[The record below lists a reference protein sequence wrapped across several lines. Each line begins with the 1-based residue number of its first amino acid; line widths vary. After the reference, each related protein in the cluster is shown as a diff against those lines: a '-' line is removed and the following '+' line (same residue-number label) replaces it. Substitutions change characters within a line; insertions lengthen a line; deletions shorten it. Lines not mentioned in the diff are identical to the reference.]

1 MPTSLLRSKNFTKGV
16 PIVEDWRLRGQ
27 ENYLS
32 NATLYKVQF
41 PEFWQLAYETE
52 NPFYQKIAAYA
63 KEQVKKTGK
72 YAELLVGE
80 KVGQFWHEHCEFCW
94 EKAYTHKSCEFY
106 CTQDLYYWICAEC
119 FTDFAERFHWQ
130 VKPIEELFGQQN
142 NI

>member
-1 MPTSLLRSKNFTKGV
+1 M
-16 PIVEDWRLRGQ
+16 EDWRLRGQ
-27 ENYLS
+27 EDYLS
-32 NATLYKVQF
+32 NVTLYKVQL

-52 NPFYQKIAAYA
+52 NSFYQKIAAYA
-63 KEQVKKTGK
+63 KEQVEKTGK
-72 YAELLVGE
+72 WAELLIGE

-106 CTQDLYYWICAEC
+106 CTQDMYYWICAEC

-130 VKPIEELFGQQN
+130 VKPVEELFGQPN

>member
-1 MPTSLLRSKNFTKGV
+1 M
-16 PIVEDWRLRGQ
+16 EDWRLRGQ

-41 PEFWQLAYETE
+41 PEFWQLAYKTE
-52 NPFYQKIAAYA
+52 NPFYQKIAVYA
-63 KEQVKKTGK
+63 KEQVEKTGK
-72 YAELLVGE
+72 WEELLREE

-130 VKPIEELFGQQN
+130 VKPIEELFGQPHDT
-142 NI
+142 

>member
-1 MPTSLLRSKNFTKGV
+1 M
-16 PIVEDWRLRGQ
+16 EDWRLRGQ

-63 KEQVKKTGK
+63 KEQVEKTGK

-130 VKPIEELFGQQN
+130 VKPIEELFGQLN